1 MSSLNLIWIWDGVTL
16 LCVHPYSLWE
26 GKDWMTA
33 VYFSPCTH
41 QKSTKALLKWRPGN
55 NPGVRPSGGH
65 HPRAL
70 CSCQEPF
77 TPSRFSPNGTSESI
91 KTIIT
96 AIPESKEIILGCQGK
111 HGKGVW
117 SYLLR
122 NLLDMHLA
130 RQAITASIS
139 GIFVFFFSWSE
150 YFADC
155 CIGLALKPTIVWGC
169 GWRILMALGG
179 LLVGNRNLC
188 LCWMRCR
195 RYQQPCFYSHHS
207 LMNGSQDPL
216 NISSV
221 KTSIVSP
228 WGQ

>member
-1 MSSLNLIWIWDGVTL
+1 MRRERLDDSGIF
-16 LCVHPYSLWE
+16 C
-26 GKDWMTA
+26 
-33 VYFSPCTH
+33 PCTH

-55 NPGVRPSGGH
+55 NPGVRPGGGH

-96 AIPESKEIILGCQGK
+96 AIPESEEIILGCQGK

-117 SYLLR
+117 SYLVR
-122 NLLDMHLA
+122 NLLDMHLG

-139 GIFVFFFSWSE
+139 CEFFFFFFVVWIFCWLLHQTRSQ
-150 YFADC
+150 
-155 CIGLALKPTIVWGC
+155 PTIVQRC
-169 GWRILMALGG
+169 GWRILIALGG

-207 LMNGSQDPL
+207 LMNASQDPL

-228 WGQ
+228 

>member
-55 NPGVRPSGGH
+55 NPGVRPGRGH

-117 SYLLR
+117 SYLVR

-139 GIFVFFFSWSE
+139 GGFFVVFFRGLNTLLIAALDLLSNRPLFEDAGGAFWS
-150 YFADC
+150 
-155 CIGLALKPTIVWGC
+155 
-169 GWRILMALGG
+169 
-179 LLVGNRNLC
+179 LLVGSWWETEIYVCVGWGADVINNRVFT
-188 LCWMRCR
+188 
-195 RYQQPCFYSHHS
+195 PT
-207 LMNGSQDPL
+207 
-216 NISSV
+216 IA
-221 KTSIVSP
+221 
-228 WGQ
+228 

>member
-1 MSSLNLIWIWDGVTL
+1 MSPLNLIWIWDGVTL

-55 NPGVRPSGGH
+55 NPGVRPGGGH

-117 SYLLR
+117 SYLVR

-139 GIFVFFFSWSE
+139 GGFFLFFF
-150 YFADC
+150 FV
-155 CIGLALKPTIVWGC
+155 VW
-169 GWRILMALGG
+169 I
-179 LLVGNRNLC
+179 
-188 LCWMRCR
+188 LCWLLHWTCSQTDHCLRMRVAHFDR
-195 RYQQPCFYSHHS
+195 SWWAPGGKQKS
-207 LMNGSQDPL
+207 M
-216 NISSV
+216 SV
-221 KTSIVSP
+221 LDEVQTLSTTVFLLP
-228 WGQ
+228 P